1 VVRGFSMKVEVA
13 ADKCI
18 ASGQCVLL
26 ADSVFDQ
33 DDEDGIVVLRRT
45 DVPPSDEQAVLSAER
60 ICPARAIRVAG
71 PAA

>member
-1 VVRGFSMKVEVA
+1 MKVEVE

-26 ADSVFDQ
+26 SDAVFDQ
-33 DDEDGIVVLRRT
+33 DDEDGTVVLRT
-45 DVPPSDEQAVLSAER
+45 SEVPSSEENAVRDAER

-71 PAA
+71 SGG